1 MKLFELAFACFLY
14 GQSTDYDQ
22 SYFEFLNI
30 TSGSP
35 DLNNPEHRKA
45 LLVWLNRWGCRQFAL
60 DYHDL
65 ASKEILS
72 WHRQHHAVLP
82 PRERNLWEL
91 TEFELTP
98 VGEAYKSLS
107 SRTASIKT
115 RRSGNSF
122 RVRIGPTGAAKI
134 LFAIR
139 PHALPPW
146 DDAIRRN
153 LGYDKSEKSYLS
165 YLRGVKS
172 VLEGLGASCQ
182 KNGFPL
188 TELPARLGRPNSSVP
203 KLIDEYYWITMVQ
216 GCSPPDPVTLQRW
229 VEWSRS

>member
-1 MKLFELAFACFLY
+1 MNLFELGYACFLY
-14 GQSTDYDQ
+14 GQFTDYDQ
-22 SYFEFLNI
+22 SYLEFLNI
-30 TSGSP
+30 TNGSP

-65 ASKEILS
+65 ASQEILA
-72 WHRQHHAVLP
+72 WYNQHQSVLP
-82 PRERNLWEL
+82 PPERNLWEL
-91 TEFELTP
+91 TEFELTS
-98 VGEAYKSLS
+98 VSEAYGLLS
-107 SRTASIKT
+107 GRIASIKT
-115 RRSGNSF
+115 RRGGKSF
-122 RVRIGPTGAAKI
+122 PVSIGPTGAAKI
-134 LFAIR
+134 LFAVR
-139 PHALPPW
+139 PRYLPPW

-165 YLRGVKS
+165 YLRRVKS
-172 VLEGLGASCQ
+172 ALEGLGASCQ

-188 TELPARLGRPNSSVP
+188 TELPARLGRRNSSVP